1 MIRRLSAS
9 LLTVIAMVSIVS
21 VVCQAQM
28 QSLMTRHV
36 REVTVKGQAPFVG
49 TFKGNYGFVFSGF
62 TVPGQNPKTKEV
74 PFAGNG
80 VFTFD
85 GAGNVSGVFNAS
97 ENGQISL
104 NNTYTAAY
112 AVNPDCTGSVIS
124 TNGNANG
131 SFVVVSGGAEVL
143 VLDVDAGNTW
153 TADMKKQ

>member
-1 MIRRLSAS
+1 MQRIVVP
-9 LLTVIAMVSIVS
+9 LLALAVLVALAIVTTTS
-21 VVCQAQM
+21 KHIVQPVYAGSGCTDKT
-28 QSLMTRHV
+28 L
-36 REVTVKGQAPFVG
+36 KG
-49 TFKGNYGFVFSGF
+49 TYGFVFSGF
-62 TVPGQNPKTKEV
+62 TVPGQNTKAKEI

-80 VFTFD
+80 TFTFD

-131 SFVVVSGGAEVL
+131 SLVVVSGGAEVL